1 MRSPSRRERDLLLVY
16 PQWQGA
22 GALDGLRSSALTLGA
37 TVAGG
42 RRRVDIEVPA
52 GHPLDLEEGIH
63 GRVELLRQLGQA
75 RKLLDSN
82 RPSRV
87 FAVGGDCG
95 IEPAVIGYLN
105 ARYEGALAVIWL
117 D

>member
-1 MRSPSRRERDLLLVY
+1 MRSPRQPERDLLLVY

-22 GALDGLRSSALTLGA
+22 GALDGLRSSALTLA
-37 TVAGG
+37 AAVAGT
-42 RRRVDIEVPA
+42 RRRIDVEVPP
-52 GHPLDLEEGIH
+52 GHPLAVEEGIH
-63 GRVELLRQLGQA
+63 GRGELLRQLGQA
-75 RKLLDSN
+75 RKLLDAE

-105 ARYEGALAVIWL
+105 ARYEGALAVVW
-117 D
+117 